1 MTKEVT
7 RYIKQK
13 VQTELW
19 ARSAG
24 RCQFNGCNR
33 ILYQSPITKEPVNIS
48 EKAHIYSFSENGPR
62 GWGPLIWNKDEL
74 NSIDNLMLMCHD
86 CHKKTDQD
94 SDGVKYSADLLQKW
108 KREHE
113 RRVVIVTGIDPSN
126 KTHVVFYGANIGEQK
141 SPIQKEETFQ
151 SIFPRHY
158 PVDDIPLL
166 LSMDGSHEDK
176 DEAYWSTEVT
186 HIEKVFNQKIL
197 PRIEESSL
205 AHFSVFAMAPMPLL
219 IKLGTLFT
227 DKITVEVHQ
236 PIREPKTWQWQAP
249 PDDFGFD
256 ISTPDTNYKN
266 PVLIMSL
273 SAKIDHDR
281 IKEVLGEKVDIWEI
295 STSEKFQH
303 NDFLKS
309 VEQLSI
315 FRTGMRKLIGQIVAS
330 SGNETPLHIFPAMPI
345 ACSIELGRVRMPK
358 ADMPWVIYDQNYK
371 MKTFIK
377 ALQI

>member
-7 RYIKQK
+7 RYIKK
-13 VQTELW
+13 TVQMELW

-24 RCQFNGCNR
+24 RCQFNGYNR
-33 ILYQSPITKEPVNIS
+33 ILYQSPITKESVNIS

-74 NSIDNLMLMCHD
+74 NNIDNLMLMCHD
-86 CHKKTDQD
+86 CHKTIDQD
-94 SDGVKYSADLLQKW
+94 DDGVKYSADLLQKW

-151 SIFPRHY
+151 SIFPQHY
-158 PVDDIPLL
+158 PVNDMPIM
-166 LSMDGSHEDK
+166 LSMDSSHEDK
-176 DEAYWSTEVT
+176 DESYWQTEKT
-186 HIEKVFNQKIL
+186 HLEKVFDQKII
-197 PRIEESSL
+197 PEIEEKSP

-219 IKLGTLFT
+219 IQLGTLFT

-236 PIREPKTWQWQAP
+236 PIREPKTWQWQTQ
-249 PDDFGFD
+249 PDGFEFV
-256 ISTPDTNYKN
+256 ITYPSTSHKTPI
-266 PVLIMSL
+266 LIMSL
-273 SAKIDHDR
+273 SAKIAHER
-281 IKEVLGEKVDIWEI
+281 ITEVMGDEVDIWEI
-295 STSEKFQH
+295 STPEKFQN

-309 VEQLSI
+309 AEQLSL
-315 FRTGMRKLIGQIVAS
+315 FRTEMRKLIGQIMLS
-330 SGNETPLHIFPAMPI
+330 SGTKTPLHIFPAMPV
-345 ACSIELGRVRMPK
+345 ACSIELGRIRMPK

-371 MKTFIK
+371 MNKFIK